1 MTTSA
6 GPTAPGRDRPAARR
20 RWSVFARP
28 GTRAPRSG
36 SRAWRPGRPAWR
48 PIRRSSPVS
57 TTPACWRRPPP
68 LLRADDAPRFRAP
81 AHPRPNPTVT
91 GHPAAGA
98 GGPMNTAAREAVA
111 TSVPFTPPVSS
122 RARADRWWAAR
133 LTQKGGRR
141 GSFTLRPAPLPSRSG
156 AMTPF
161 PVSAGAAVHPKDMR
175 RPPFSSPPTPR
186 AAAAGSLTAPVPGPV
201 HSLGRRDVHF
211 ALERALLTAHLDEH
225 RTDPLPRSSPDPR
238 RLPTTTPARARL
250 PAGRS

>member
-1 MTTSA
+1 
-6 GPTAPGRDRPAARR
+6 
-20 RWSVFARP
+20 
-28 GTRAPRSG
+28 
-36 SRAWRPGRPAWR
+36 
-48 PIRRSSPVS
+48 
-57 TTPACWRRPPP
+57 
-68 LLRADDAPRFRAP
+68 
-81 AHPRPNPTVT
+81 
-91 GHPAAGA
+91 
-98 GGPMNTAAREAVA
+98 MNTAAREAVA

-211 ALERALLTAHLDEH
+211 ALERALLTAHLECKPRLSKANRASRGHNARFDDRRAAPPRVIH
-225 RTDPLPRSSPDPR
+225 RLCKIR
-238 RLPTTTPARARL
+238 RFRVSFPPVSRK
-250 PAGRS
+250 GRTGGRRFRRGSR